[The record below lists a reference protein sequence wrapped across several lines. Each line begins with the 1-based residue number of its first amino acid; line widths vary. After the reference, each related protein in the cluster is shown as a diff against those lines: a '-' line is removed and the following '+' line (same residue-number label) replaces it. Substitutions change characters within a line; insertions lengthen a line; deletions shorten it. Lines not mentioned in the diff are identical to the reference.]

1 MTRNCFRVPCVTR
14 EHECR
19 VLNGTDAF
27 MKASEVTVTF
37 AHALLTNNLQGH
49 TIQIRPLILSVTSVI
64 IIITFSTT
72 LLIELHHQTQELQTG
87 RQ

>member
-1 MTRNCFRVPCVTR
+1 MTECPRRPVASP
-14 EHECR
+14 CR

-49 TIQIRPLILSVTSVI
+49 TIQIRPLILSVT
-64 IIITFSTT
+64 FSTT